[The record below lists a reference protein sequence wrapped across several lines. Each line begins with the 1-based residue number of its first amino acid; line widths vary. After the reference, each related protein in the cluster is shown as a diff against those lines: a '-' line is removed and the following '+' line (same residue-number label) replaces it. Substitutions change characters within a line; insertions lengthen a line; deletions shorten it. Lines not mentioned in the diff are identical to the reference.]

1 MSPKVFLC
9 MVLQIVLFGSSHFS
23 AQALDYAPAPV
34 TITEIKILGN
44 HLIST
49 DKITSVMSVHKGD
62 LFSRDKIMDDLRA
75 INRMGYFDERKLDI
89 NPVLAN
95 GSVALT
101 IKVVENSIIKRFV
114 YKGNTKISDQELDHL
129 FAGQVGLPQNFDLLS
144 KAIGNVELWYH
155 ARGYVLARVADV
167 KDEPDGTL
175 HIIIDEGRLSAVEV
189 TGVEPFLKSVVIKR
203 INILRGDVYN
213 KNGLISNLEQ
223 LGDAGTGKITRS
235 IIADKNGSYIL
246 KLQFLKK
253 VQVGQSSGTAHW
265 YGVRGYRSYNS
276 LVESS
281 SESNIVRGLYKI
293 EFLKRQYLKTPVLS
307 SEQLLRYRAQS
318 WSENARRRFDH
329 SYDDKHPIL
338 KTPLFPIPGQSYYQ
352 TIPIRDFVENPLPIG
367 DKQLDTM
374 TVAAK

>member
-1 MSPKVFLC
+1 MNPKLLLR
-9 MVLQIVLFGSSHFS
+9 MALQVVLFGSSLLS
-23 AQALDYAPAPV
+23 VQAMSDRLDPV

-49 DKITSVMSVHKGD
+49 DKIISVMSVHKGD
-62 LFSRDKIMDDLRA
+62 RYSRDKIMDDLRA
-75 INRMGYFDERKLDI
+75 INRIGYFDDRKIEI
-89 NPVLAN
+89 NPEPTDGGAI
-95 GSVALT
+95 LT
-101 IKVVENSIIKRFV
+101 IKVVENPVIKRFV
-114 YKGNTKISDQELDHL
+114 YKGNTKIFDQELDHL

-144 KAIGNVELWYH
+144 KAIDNVEHWYH
-155 ARGYVLARVADV
+155 VRGFVLAKVADV
-167 KDEPDGTL
+167 KDSPDGTTQ
-175 HIIIDEGRLSAVEV
+175 IIIDEGRLSAVEV
-189 TGVEPFLKSVVIKR
+189 TGVEPFQKSVVIKR
-203 INILRGDVYN
+203 IGMMRGDIYN
-213 KNGLISNLEQ
+213 ENGLILNMEL

-235 IIADKNGSYIL
+235 IIADKNDSYIL

-265 YGVRGYRSYNS
+265 YGGRGYRSYNS

-307 SEQLLRYRAQS
+307 SEQLLRFRAQS

-338 KTPLFPIPGQSYYQ
+338 KTPLFPIPGRSYYE
-352 TIPIRDFVENPLPIG
+352 TTPIRDFVENPLPIG
-367 DKQLDTM
+367 
-374 TVAAK
+374 